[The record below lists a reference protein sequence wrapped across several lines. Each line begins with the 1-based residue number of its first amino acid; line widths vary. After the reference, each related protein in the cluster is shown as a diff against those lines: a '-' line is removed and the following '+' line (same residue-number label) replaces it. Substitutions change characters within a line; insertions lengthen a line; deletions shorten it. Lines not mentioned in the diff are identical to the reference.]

1 MFSRILVLFPLVAFA
16 VANPLV
22 ARSDISSLQQ
32 DFSAMET
39 TIVDIQNA
47 CDKFKATPD
56 QSNAMRFA
64 AATQD
69 LDNEIKKATPDV
81 PDKVVS
87 DADGQTI
94 CTTLKDFFPK
104 VLSALDC
111 LISAKGSFATA
122 GVPDSAV
129 CSITNSLNGDN
140 SKFIGRLDAAC
151 PDSAKGCAQDLTDQ
165 IVAKAAEVKEAYDC

>member
-1 MFSRILVLFPLVAFA
+1 MQYGYDSQACVTCYAPSFSLQVQTLHLQVHRVPVHVEDLNLFPDSQLVLSVVGIDHMYERIAA
-16 VANPLV
+16 VYYGEHHFTSRYVN
-22 ARSDISSLQQ
+22 RQ
-32 DFSAMET
+32 
-39 TIVDIQNA
+39 
-47 CDKFKATPD
+47 
-56 QSNAMRFA
+56 R
-64 AATQD
+64 
-69 LDNEIKKATPDV
+69 
-81 PDKVVS
+81 DKVVS

-140 SKFIGRLDAAC
+140 SKFMGRLDAAC

-165 IVAKAAEVKEAYDC
+165 IVAKAAEVKKAYDC